1 MKRYF
6 IKYEY
11 GFALLLAVYWSLYFI
26 NDKFLP
32 EWPVVNMQGLRVQ
45 ILAVTV
51 SVFITLFFFFCYDTR
66 ERREVTQVFI
76 IVMLSL
82 HILHF
87 LLPALYFWYEWRWN
101 SDVLLVWQF
110 MAFTFGLPLVPMMA
124 FIIPEPD

>member
-11 GFALLLAVYWSLYFI
+11 GFVLLLAVYRSLYFI

-51 SVFITLFFFFCYDTR
+51 FVVITLFFFFCYDTR
-66 ERREVTQVFI
+66 KRREVTRVFI
-76 IVMLSL
+76 IFMLSL
-82 HILHF
+82 HILFF
-87 LLPALYFWYEWRWN
+87 LLPALYFCYKWKW
-101 SDVLLVWQF
+101 DGDKLLVWQF
-110 MAFTFGLPLVPMMA
+110 MAFTLGLPLVPIMA
-124 FIIPEPD
+124 FIIPESD

>member
-11 GFALLLAVYWSLYFI
+11 GFVLLLAVYWSLYFI

-76 IVMLSL
+76 TFMLSL

-124 FIIPEPD
+124 FIIL

>member
-11 GFALLLAVYWSLYFI
+11 GFVLLLAVYWSLYFI

-32 EWPVVNMQGLRVQ
+32 EWPVVNMKGLRVQ
-45 ILAVTV
+45 ILAVMV
-51 SVFITLFFFFCYDTR
+51 SVVITLFFFFSYDTR
-66 ERREVTQVFI
+66 KRREVTQVLI
-76 IVMLSL
+76 IFMLSL

-87 LLPALYFWYEWRWN
+87 LLPALYFYYEWKWDG
-101 SDVLLVWQF
+101 DVLLVWQF

-124 FIIPEPD
+124 FIIPESD